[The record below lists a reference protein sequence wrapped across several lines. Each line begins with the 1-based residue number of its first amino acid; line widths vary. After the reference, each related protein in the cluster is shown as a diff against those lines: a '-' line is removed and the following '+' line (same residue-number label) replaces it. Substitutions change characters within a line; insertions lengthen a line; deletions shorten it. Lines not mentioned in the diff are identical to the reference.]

1 MKRVKLKDRKRK
13 IREMTPLELEAR
25 LKELTEELFN
35 IRFQLATGH
44 LEDFNKVRINKKE
57 IARLKTAIREKNL
70 GISG

>member
-1 MKRVKLKDRKRK
+1 VKRVKLKDRKRK

>member
-1 MKRVKLKDRKRK
+1 MKLKDRKRK